1 MKINKELLKGSN
13 ALLVLYVIS
22 KKDMYGY
29 EIIQEIKTISK
40 NAFDLKEGSLYP
52 ILHRYEEDGIIT
64 SFWENTDSLRKR
76 KYYHITEAGLEEL
89 RKKLKEWRYYTE
101 AVFEVIGG
109 GIPDE

>member
-22 KKDMYGY
+22 KK
-29 EIIQEIKTISK
+29 
-40 NAFDLKEGSLYP
+40 AFDLKEGSLYP